1 MNWSR
6 TIGTYV
12 EALETGDKVARDCA
26 ALELATIAA
35 HLNKL
40 GVSYPEDIK
49 ETPRIGTIKRRGKMN
64 YTWNEAELAFEALQK
79 VTGQDLNGN
88 ENFIIQNGQLVYGD
102 DWQHLVTQEHYNQAE
117 KQTGIPADEIE
128 EIALEFFDGGR
139 CWSDLE
145 E

>member
-40 GVSYPEDIK
+40 GVAYPEDIK
-49 ETPRIGTIKRRGKMN
+49 ETPRIGTIKRR
-64 YTWNEAELAFEALQK
+64 
-79 VTGQDLNGN
+79 
-88 ENFIIQNGQLVYGD
+88 
-102 DWQHLVTQEHYNQAE
+102 E
-117 KQTGIPADEIE
+117 K
-128 EIALEFFDGGR
+128 
-139 CWSDLE
+139 
-145 E
+145 